1 MMGTPAGFPEYRMR
15 LFVAGTERNSVM
27 ALNNITNI
35 CRTHLKDNHT
45 LEIIDVFENHA
56 AAMAENI
63 LLAPTLVID
72 TPCREI
78 IVGNLENERQ
88 ILTALG
94 IR

>member
-1 MMGTPAGFPEYRMR
+1 MGTPAGFPEYRMR
-15 LFVAGTERNSVM
+15 LFIAGAERNSVM

-35 CRTHLKDNHT
+35 CRTYSKDNHT

-88 ILTALG
+88 ILKTLG

>member
-56 AAMAENI
+56 AAIEENI

-72 TPCREI
+72 TPCRELI
-78 IVGNLENERQ
+78 IGSLKNERL

>member
-1 MMGTPAGFPEYRMR
+1 MGSPDGFCEYRMR
-15 LFVAGTERNSVM
+15 LFIAGTERNSVM
-27 ALNNITNI
+27 AQSNITRI
-35 CRTHLKDNHT
+35 CRTHLQDNYT

-56 AAMAENI
+56 GAMAENI

-72 TPCREI
+72 TPFRETI
-78 IVGNLENERQ
+78 TGNLENERL

>member
-1 MMGTPAGFPEYRMR
+1 MDTPADSPEYRMR
-15 LFVAGTERNSVM
+15 LFIAGKERNSVI
-27 ALNNITNI
+27 AYNNITSI

-72 TPCREI
+72 TPCRETI
-78 IVGNLENERQ
+78 IGSLENERQ
-88 ILTALG
+88 VLTALG

>member
-1 MMGTPAGFPEYRMR
+1 MGTSAVFAEYRMR

-27 ALNNITNI
+27 ANNNITKL
-35 CRTHLKDNHT
+35 CLTHLKDNYT
-45 LEIIDVFENHA
+45 LEIIDVFENHTA
-56 AAMAENI
+56 TMAENI

-72 TPCREI
+72 TPNREI
-78 IVGNLENERQ
+78 IVGNLQNELQ

>member
-1 MMGTPAGFPEYRMR
+1 MGSPEGFCEYRMR
-15 LFVAGTERNSVM
+15 LFVAGKERNSVM
-27 ALNNITNI
+27 AHNNITRI
-35 CRTHLKDNHT
+35 CLTHLQDNYT

-56 AAMAENI
+56 AAMEENI

-72 TPCREI
+72 TPCRELI
-78 IVGNLENERQ
+78 IGSLKNERL

>member
-1 MMGTPAGFPEYRMR
+1 MGTPAGFPEYCMR
-15 LFVAGTERNSVM
+15 LFIAGTERNSVM
-27 ALNNITNI
+27 ALNHITNI

-72 TPCREI
+72 TPFRET
-78 IVGNLENERQ
+78 IVGNLEDERLV
-88 ILTALG
+88 LTALG

>member
-1 MMGTPAGFPEYRMR
+1 MGSPEGFCEYRMR
-15 LFVAGTERNSVM
+15 LFVAGKERNSVM
-27 ALNNITNI
+27 AHNNIIRI
-35 CRTHLKDNHT
+35 CRTHLQDNYT

-56 AAMAENI
+56 AAMEENI

-72 TPCREI
+72 TPCRELI
-78 IVGNLENERQ
+78 IGSLKNERL